1 MATTMTES
9 LHETQLPVRS
19 HSDSISSCFA
29 ARFGSSVENV
39 VLRALVP
46 RNAVESFLSAQV
58 YFVARER
65 R

>member
-1 MATTMTES
+1 MATTMTEGI
-9 LHETQLPVRS
+9 HETQLPLRS
-19 HSDSISSCFA
+19 HSDSISSRLA
-29 ARFGSSVENV
+29 TRFDSSVENV

-46 RNAVESFLSAQV
+46 RNAVERFLSAQV